1 LDNLES
7 NAEYKGMDLD
17 RLEIVS
23 CVIHKGT
30 KLKRFIPR
38 AMGRS
43 SPKVDT
49 LTHVEIV
56 AREGK
61 VY

>member
-1 LDNLES
+1 
-7 NAEYKGMDLD
+7 
-17 RLEIVS
+17 
-23 CVIHKGT
+23 
-30 KLKRFIPR
+30 
-38 AMGRS
+38 MGRS

>member
-1 LDNLES
+1 
-7 NAEYKGMDLD
+7 MDLE
-17 RLEIVS
+17 RLEIGS

-30 KLKRFIPR
+30 KLKRFTPR
-38 AMGRS
+38 AIGRS
-43 SPKVDT
+43 STKVDT

-61 VY
+61 VN